1 MEEENIEVPKLENLG
16 NIISL
21 DPEFEEEV
29 IQLID
34 SSEAFAKWLYWI
46 ESEIEFFKKGYYKC
60 SVKAY
65 SQYMLEM
72 IKGLVCIQTHN
83 MDGWESRNFKGLK
96 EAFQDIDKLE
106 FVQKI
111 WILGFAQES
120 YIRNQKGQE

>member
-1 MEEENIEVPKLENLG
+1 MDEIPKLENLG

-34 SSEAFAKWLYWI
+34 SSEIFAKWLYWI

-65 SQYMLEM
+65 SEYMLEM
-72 IKGLVCIQTHN
+72 IKGLACIQTKQ
-83 MDGWESRNFKGLK
+83 MDGWESRNFKGL
-96 EAFQDIDKLE
+96 EQAYNNVDELE
-106 FVQKI
+106 LVQKV
-111 WILGFAQES
+111 WILGFAQEN
-120 YIRNQKGQE
+120 YVRNQKGQE